1 MSQDRG
7 VGSLARVVAL
17 ARPFALA
24 LVASSVISGGLACA
38 GVQYDPKTATFYE
51 GEKKGGV
58 VLTPQ
63 GAVFRDNDDVPEPVV
78 FRDAEEEWR
87 APIGFILP
95 KSGKFTKTS
104 TATTLATQG
113 LAIVLRPSDTRVPS
127 WGGEILLRVDVHA
140 TAAPGT
146 TRAGESV
153 VLVVDG
159 EGEEVDALVEIAVAQ
174 LGARDRLTVLDARG
188 PRVLVPTMP
197 ATHRSLALAAT
208 GQRVARPLAVRD
220 VAGAMTMALA
230 AHGKTGARRTLV
242 ISREAKVAATTAV
255 TTAVTAGMAA
265 HAAKG
270 ASMAVVDPKDPGAPA
285 ATQAFLPPAGPV
297 TFRDLSISFAGSP
310 SPSRVLEAT
319 SGDNQWTLDGSD
331 LSLGDVRAG
340 ESRSEVLRITVPAWV
355 PGTRFELRVEARA
368 VDAASG
374 KLRWL
379 PADLY
384 ATYDNDLER
393 IAESRHGDVI
403 AYASALATLHRLHAA
418 FVGAGITQQGGLWSL
433 AKMQAQSLAMLARDF
448 PDRGFAEDAAVL
460 QALLDAAKP

>member
-7 VGSLARVVAL
+7 VRSSARLSTGSFSLAV
-17 ARPFALA
+17 LA
-24 LVASSVISGGLACA
+24 LVAWACACA

-63 GAVFRDNDDVPEPVV
+63 GAVFRDNDDVPEPVI
-78 FRDAEEEWR
+78 FRDAEEAWR
-87 APIGFILP
+87 APLGFILP

-140 TAAPGT
+140 TAAAGT

-153 VLVVDG
+153 AIVVDG
-159 EGEEVDALVEIAVAQ
+159 EGEEVDALVEVAVAQ
-174 LGARDRLTVLDARG
+174 LGARDRLTVIDARG

-208 GQRVARPLAVRD
+208 GQRLARPKVVRD
-220 VAGAMTMALA
+220 VGAAISMALA
-230 AHGKTGARRTLV
+230 SHGKAGPRRTLV
-242 ISREAKVAATTAV
+242 ISREAKLSAEKP
-255 TTAVTAGMAA
+255 VTAAIA
-265 HAAKG
+265 VHVANG
-270 ASMAVVDPKDPGAPA
+270 ASIAVVDPKDAGAPA
-285 ATQAFLPPAGPV
+285 AAQAFIPPAGPIS
-297 TFRDLSISFAGSP
+297 FRDLAISFAGSP

-319 SGDNQWTLDGSD
+319 SGENLWTLDGTD
-331 LSLGDVRAG
+331 LVLGDVRAG
-340 ESRSEVLRITVPAWV
+340 EARSEVLRITVPPWV
-355 PGTRFELRVEARA
+355 PGTRYELRVEARTL
-368 VDAASG
+368 DAASG
-374 KLRWL
+374 KLRFL
-379 PADLY
+379 PADIFC
-384 ATYDNDLER
+384 TYDNDLER

-418 FVGAGITQQGGLWSL
+418 FVGDGVKLHGGLWSL
-433 AKMQAQSLAMLARDF
+433 AKMQAQSLALLARDF